1 MATPFH
7 LPLTAAQ
14 VGTYFVGQYYNA
26 LQSTP
31 EVVHQFYTDASTVV
45 RTDGNIRETASAMLQ
60 IHALIMSLN
69 YTGIEIKT
77 ANSLES
83 WNGGVL
89 IMASG
94 SVLLKDFN
102 GRRKFVQ
109 TFFLAPQE
117 SGFFV
122 LSDIFHFIEEDQIH
136 QHPVAYIS
144 PSIHDPK
151 LHASNSIQESVP
163 TYMLG
168 GNFQAREF
176 VGSSN
181 VKENPTTNN
190 YSFSEQQLQQV
201 PQTDNIIKGNFAVQ
215 SVQSNGSLQSTLN
228 PVQEH
233 PSTPIEEPAE
243 EPHKHT
249 YASIL
254 QVSKGQSVPA
264 VHAHSSFKKMPSP
277 ASEWENIPEP
287 SSDQQSYTP
296 SVALDSFGREAVEQI
311 SVVEDE
317 VKVKSVYV
325 RNVPSTA
332 SASEIEE
339 EFKKFG
345 RLKPDG
351 VAIRT
356 RQELGAC
363 YAFVEFED
371 IAGVQN
377 AIKASTVE
385 IAGQQAYIE
394 ERKADRVNA
403 FRGGRGRGRSSRGSY
418 HMDSSKGRFS
428 VRNFS
433 RGGQNGDHSRPRG
446 NGNGYYRP
454 SQRQERVSSQQVSSN
469 GQNSS
474 E

>member
-7 LPLTAAQ
+7 LHLTAAQ

-26 LQSTP
+26 LQNTP
-31 EVVHQFYTDASTVV
+31 EVVHQFYTESSTVV
-45 RTDGNIRETASAMLQ
+45 RTDGNIRETASARTQ
-60 IHALIMSLN
+60 INALIMSLN

-89 IMASG
+89 IMVSG
-94 SVLLKDFN
+94 SVLLKDFK

-136 QHPVAYIS
+136 QYPVAYIA

-151 LHASNSIQESVP
+151 LHVSNAIQEAVP

-168 GNFQAREF
+168 GDFQAIEF

-181 VKENPTTNN
+181 AKENPPINN
-190 YSFSEQQLQQV
+190 YSFPEQRLPQV
-201 PQTDNIIKGNFAVQ
+201 PETDSTIKGSFAM
-215 SVQSNGSLQSTLN
+215 QSNGSLQSTIN
-228 PVQEH
+228 SAQEH

-249 YASIL
+249 YASI
-254 QVSKGQSVPA
+254 VSKGHSVA
-264 VHAHSSFKKMPSP
+264 VHVHSSFKKTTSP
-277 ASEWENIPEP
+277 PSEWDYVPEP
-287 SSDQQSYTP
+287 SSNQQSFTS
-296 SVALDSFGREAVEQI
+296 SVALDSSGRDAVEQV

-317 VKVKSVYV
+317 VKIKSVYV
-325 RNVPSTA
+325 RNVPSTV

-356 RQELGAC
+356 RQPKELGVC

-371 IAGVQN
+371 AAGVQN

-385 IAGQQAYIE
+385 LAGQQAFIE

-403 FRGGRGRGRSSRGSY
+403 FRGGRGRGRSRGSY

-433 RGGQNGDHSRPRG
+433 RGNGQNGDYSRPRG

-454 SQRQERVSSQQVSSN
+454 SQRQERVFSGNQQVSRN
-469 GQNSS
+469 GHNPS